1 MNKEYSKNKYYK
13 DDEIKK
19 AEELATGFYGRL
31 YTPQLFRSG
40 NKKLGS
46 NVAIF
51 DLPSIITCKYQCNG
65 CYALKAERLYRNT
78 RLHRAFHYEIVKQAL
93 EDNNK
98 REYLINYINVELRR
112 HAILYSLPVVRIH
125 SSGDMFS
132 TKYLE
137 LWLDIIRFNKDIKFY
152 TYTKQLDNKIIDEL
166 NNDFDNFNIVK
177 SIVDDKYI
185 NFGDLEYLEDVSK
198 VLEAKGEQYH
208 ICGYGHSDNKLECM
222 GNCTQCLHCSNV
234 LFVKH

>member
-1 MNKEYSKNKYYK
+1 MNTEYAKNKYYK

-19 AEELATGFYGRL
+19 AKELANGFYSRL

-51 DLPSIITCKYQCNG
+51 DLPSIVTCKYQCNG
-65 CYALKAERLYRNT
+65 CYALKAERLYKNT

-98 REYLINYINVELRR
+98 YRYLFDYINVELRR
-112 HAILYSLPVVRIH
+112 HAMLYALPVVRIH
-125 SSGDMFS
+125 ASGDLFCN
-132 TKYLE
+132 KYLDF
-137 LWLDIIRFNKDIKFY
+137 WLAIIAHNQDIKFY
-152 TYTKQLDNKIIDEL
+152 TYTKMYDNDFIDKTNAL
-166 NNDFDNFNIVK
+166 FDNFNIVK
-177 SIVDDKYI
+177 SLVDDKYI
-185 NFGDLEYLEDVSK
+185 NYGDLEYLEDVTKILDSK
-198 VLEAKGEQYH
+198 KQTYFV
-208 ICGYGHSDNKLECM
+208 CGYGHSDNKLECM